1 MTCNS
6 AEFIAELRQMVE
18 QANNAAEPLQRNRG
32 SLDIHRPP
40 GRVVFGVSAYQGGC
54 MPNRDFVAK
63 LNQIEEQAN
72 AAIAELPAGM
82 PKTRIQHIVV
92 LAKTLRGRLE
102 FGTVAVVR
110 IGPDA
115 AAPGESTPA

>member
-1 MTCNS
+1 MPCNS

-18 QANNAAEPLQRNRG
+18 QANNAEEPLQRNRG
-32 SLDIHRPP
+32 SLDIHRLRT
-40 GRVVFGVSAYQGGC
+40 RVGSGVSGHQGEC

-72 AAIAELPAGM
+72 AAIAELPAGLL
-82 PKTRIQHIVV
+82 KTRIQHIVV

-110 IGPDA
+110 VGPDA
-115 AAPGESTPA
+115 AAPGESTQA

>member
-18 QANNAAEPLQRNRG
+18 QANSAEEPLQRNRG
-32 SLDIHRPP
+32 SLDIHRAP
-40 GRVVFGVSAYQGGC
+40 GRVGFRVPAYQGEC

-72 AAIAELPAGM
+72 AAIAELPAGLL
-82 PKTRIQHIVV
+82 KTRMQHIVV

-102 FGTVAVVR
+102 FGAVAVVR
-110 IGPDA
+110 TDPDA
-115 AAPGESTPA
+115 AVPGESSPA